1 MYEDEDI
8 SDSKA
13 ETNRTKEPNE
23 LVLSYLI
30 CPQDAAGAF
39 LGALM
44 LTDARLRPL
53 HFSFVS
59 PIRPTKIQRVLY
71 GPTLDEHLRVDV
83 IGNRLIK
90 DLPFVPDVLLVDRL
104 ELVAARRVA
113 NIPTAFLT
121 KPNDGAPE
129 PGKLTAL
136 QYDTGPN
143 VEDQEVVGQI
153 LASLEMT
160 VDLVEPFNRMR
171 EALKEAIKTGETR
184 GG

>member
-1 MYEDEDI
+1 MYEDEVV
-8 SDSKA
+8 SDSA
-13 ETNRTKEPNE
+13 GAGRTEDTSE

-44 LTDARLRPL
+44 LTDARVRPL
-53 HFSFVS
+53 HFSFVA

-71 GPTLDEHLRVDV
+71 GPTLDEHLKVDV
-83 IGNRLIK
+83 IGSRLLK
-90 DLPFVPDVLLVDRL
+90 DLPLVPDVLLVDTV
-104 ELVAARRVA
+104 ELVAARRITD
-113 NIPTAFLT
+113 IPTAFLT
-121 KPNDGAPE
+121 KPSDGEPE
-129 PGKLTAL
+129 PGMLTSL
-136 QYDTGPN
+136 QYDTGSN

-160 VDLVEPFNRMR
+160 VDLVEPFSRMR